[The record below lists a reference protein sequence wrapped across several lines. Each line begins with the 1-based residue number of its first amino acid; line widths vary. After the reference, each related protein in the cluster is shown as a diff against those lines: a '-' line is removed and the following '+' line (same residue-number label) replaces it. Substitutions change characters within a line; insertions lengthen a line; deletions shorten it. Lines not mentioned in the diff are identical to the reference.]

1 MGLSVSTQSTR
12 SCALS
17 NLSTPFVGKV
27 INAPKV
33 KSVNREHKG
42 TVQSIED
49 INKVVRWVS
58 NQGWNVIFEKKGDTG
73 VVPALR
79 NVVIDSSVSRDNQLY
94 SILHEAGHIM
104 TFNRSD
110 YTEKFPNGYIR
121 YAGKTNKRS
130 DLHKF
135 DVLIEEVT
143 AWQEAERI
151 AEHLGI
157 SLNKKNFHIERN
169 KSLKTYTDWI
179 V

>member
-1 MGLSVSTQSTR
+1 MR

-17 NLSTPFVGKV
+17 NLVTPFVGKV

-33 KSVNREHKG
+33 RSVNRDHRG
-42 TVQSIED
+42 TVKSIED
-49 INKVVRWVS
+49 INKVALWVA

-79 NVVIDSSVSRDNQLY
+79 NVVIDSSTTRDNQLY
-94 SILHEAGHIM
+94 SILHEAGHIR
-104 TFNRSD
+104 TFSTPG
-110 YTEKFPNGYIR
+110 YEVKFPNGYIR
-121 YAGKTNKRS
+121 CAGKTNKRS

-151 AEHLGI
+151 ADYLGI
-157 SLNKKNFHIERN
+157 ELNKRNFHIERN

>member
-1 MGLSVSTQSTR
+1 L
-12 SCALS
+12 
-17 NLSTPFVGKV
+17 TPFVGKV
-27 INAPKV
+27 INAPKL
-33 KSVNREHKG
+33 KSVNKEHKG
-42 TVQSIED
+42 TAGLIEN
-49 INKVVRWVS
+49 INKVVYWVA

-104 TFNRSD
+104 TFSRSD
-110 YTEKFPNGYIR
+110 YTDKFPNGYIR
-121 YAGKTNKRS
+121 YAGKMNKRS

-143 AWQEAERI
+143 AWQEAEKL

-157 SLNKKNFHIERN
+157 ELNKRNFSIERN

-179 V
+179 R